1 MNNNELTQKKSAG
14 DAGTSTDTVNQDT
27 NIIPQN
33 IEKINTKF
41 DLVDFGIALKRII
54 QDEVGEIRTE
64 DACDYTRHYNDDHN
78 DDHKELV
85 YKFLN
90 SKLIIR
96 VSVSVASKEDE

>member
-1 MNNNELTQKKSAG
+1 MNNNELKQKKSAG

-27 NIIPQN
+27 DIIPQN
-33 IEKINTKF
+33 IKKINTKF
-41 DLVDFGIALKRII
+41 DLVDFGTALKRII

-85 YKFLN
+85 YKFLK
-90 SKLIIR
+90 SKLIIHASI
-96 VSVSVASKEDE
+96 SVTSKEDE